1 VDKVERDCF
10 RAVREYTLEPLKEQL
25 LVSLDIAVGDE
36 NVPELI
42 QLVLLDMRE
51 AQLKKLSDEVEP
63 GDDVEPVGER
73 KSQHLN

>member
-1 VDKVERDCF
+1 
-10 RAVREYTLEPLKEQL
+10 L